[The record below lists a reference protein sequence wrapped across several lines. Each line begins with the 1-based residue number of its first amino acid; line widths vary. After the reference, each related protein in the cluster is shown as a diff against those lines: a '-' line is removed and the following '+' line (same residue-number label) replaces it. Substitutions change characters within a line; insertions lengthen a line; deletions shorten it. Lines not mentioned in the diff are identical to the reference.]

1 MSEEQKQDDDSVE
14 LGSVIQLAP
23 HTPTNRTNTVDRE
36 ASKEYVS
43 LDETYSVTGQESL
56 HILAANCREYA
67 KNKRLSPS
75 AFSVLLLGGCE
86 SMMPGYDRMNA
97 VKGGESF
104 MEALKKGFIAII
116 KAAKKFLLAAVDWIV
131 SKVRLLLGFEKTEK
145 ELAIVSEKTDMVKGL
160 LSSVLKKLVGTDAG
174 IFDSGELYA
183 ALPDAFTQKEAFGI
197 VYEHNKTI
205 LNQVDALLKIQS
217 KLVKADE
224 TIRKASQT
232 AKQSRSRYRMAV
244 DRLRKAA
251 KSESTFTL
259 GDISEFRKE
268 IEEEVVINLDARP
281 IHDLLASIL
290 GDLYGLDLGNF
301 GVDKGFKQDIVKS
314 MAQVTRLKP
323 SIVSESD
330 FAAVR
335 QAAGN
340 FAAHMRN
347 AGGYTF
353 DANELAVIKDQIDV
367 SDAEMIESAARLSP
381 EASDL
386 KLTYTEYSSQVNNY
400 TWYLNQLVTVVANVR
415 KQIADVVNWSIK
427 VDKLMFTYLTKDVK
441 TIIQTEQEMVDPAFL
456 ENYHQKDKD
465 GNVVRTNSVHDYNE
479 MFLAKHPYF
488 GNALDSYRAKTSDI
502 RDSFKIINKI
512 NDGLKAIGSTARI

>member
-1 MSEEQKQDDDSVE
+1 MDSR
-14 LGSVIQLAP
+14 
-23 HTPTNRTNTVDRE
+23 H
-36 ASKEYVS
+36 
-43 LDETYSVTGQESL
+43 
-56 HILAANCREYA
+56 
-67 KNKRLSPS
+67 
-75 AFSVLLLGGCE
+75 
-86 SMMPGYDRMNA
+86 
-97 VKGGESF
+97 
-104 MEALKKGFIAII
+104 
-116 KAAKKFLLAAVDWIV
+116 
-131 SKVRLLLGFEKTEK
+131 
-145 ELAIVSEKTDMVKGL
+145 